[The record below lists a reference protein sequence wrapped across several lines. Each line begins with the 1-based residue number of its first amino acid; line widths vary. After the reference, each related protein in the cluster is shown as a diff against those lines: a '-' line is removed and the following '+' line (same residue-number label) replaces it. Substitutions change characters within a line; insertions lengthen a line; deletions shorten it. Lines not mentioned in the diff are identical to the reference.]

1 MSDLTIERATLAAAA
16 SVIGLLDAAAT
27 WQQRHGID
35 MWEPGTFE
43 EDVRQTIE
51 NGDLYVA
58 HRDDAIVGC
67 FMLDDGSPRMTQWL
81 LDQGREPSK
90 GVVGR
95 LVVARNAAGR
105 GLGLQLL
112 RHAERLARAEGVS
125 FLRLECPSNDERL
138 RRYYVE
144 AGFTYCGDNDLPGP
158 HAEPWVSSVYERPIA
173 ADGP

>member
-1 MSDLTIERATLAAAA
+1 
-16 SVIGLLDAAAT
+16 
-27 WQQRHGID
+27 
-35 MWEPGTFE
+35 
-43 EDVRQTIE
+43 
-51 NGDLYVA
+51 
-58 HRDDAIVGC
+58 
-67 FMLDDGSPRMTQWL
+67 MLDDGSPRMTQWL

-112 RHAERLARAEGVS
+112 HHAERLARAEGIS

-138 RRYYVE
+138 RRYYVG
-144 AGFTYCGDNDLPGP
+144 AGFTYCGDNDLPGAN
-158 HAEPWVSSVYERPIA
+158 AEPWVSSVYERPIA

>member
-1 MSDLTIERATLAAAA
+1 MSDLTIERATPSAAA

-35 MWEPGTFE
+35 MWEPGTFN

-58 HRDDAIVGC
+58 HRDDAIVGS

-112 RHAERLARAEGVS
+112 RHAE
-125 FLRLECPSNDERL
+125 
-138 RRYYVE
+138 
-144 AGFTYCGDNDLPGP
+144 
-158 HAEPWVSSVYERPIA
+158 
-173 ADGP
+173 